1 MSKLAKTLVEHM
13 TGVRVQNKIPC
24 MSVDY
29 NSIEVQSFYPVPINM
44 ELIQYSLSVKFEKT
58 FTVSRGKLGE
68 AIKDM
73 RRAVIEEV
81 FGEFRMSIIEAKH
94 AAYNRDYEKV
104 LDALHKLD
112 YEMFSEGI

>member
-13 TGVRVQNKIPC
+13 TGVRVQNTIPC

-29 NSIEVQSFYPVPINM
+29 NSIEVPINM

-58 FTVSRGKLGE
+58 FTVSRGSRGELGE

-73 RRAVIEEV
+73 RRAIIEEV
-81 FGEFRMSIIEAKH
+81 FGEFRMGIIEAKH

-112 YEMFSEGI
+112 REMFSEGI

>member
-13 TGVRVQNKIPC
+13 TGVRVQNTIPC

-29 NSIEVQSFYPVPINM
+29 NSIEVPINM

-73 RRAVIEEV
+73 RRAIIEEV
-81 FGEFRMSIIEAKH
+81 FGEFRMGIIEAKH

-112 YEMFSEGI
+112 REMFSEGI

>member
-29 NSIEVQSFYPVPINM
+29 NSIEVPINM

-68 AIKDM
+68 AIKDV

-104 LDALHKLD
+104 LAALHKLD
-112 YEMFSEGI
+112 REMFSEGF

>member
-13 TGVRVQNKIPC
+13 TGVRVQNTIPC

-29 NSIEVQSFYPVPINM
+29 NSIEVPINM

-68 AIKDM
+68 AIKDV
-73 RRAVIEEV
+73 RRHVIEEV

-104 LDALHKLD
+104 LAALHKLD
-112 YEMFSEGI
+112 HEMFSEGI

>member
-13 TGVRVQNKIPC
+13 TGVRVQNTIPC

-29 NSIEVQSFYPVPINM
+29 NSIEVPINM
-44 ELIQYSLSVKFEKT
+44 ELIQYSLSAKFEKT

-68 AIKDM
+68 AIKDVH
-73 RRAVIEEV
+73 RAIIEEV

-104 LDALHKLD
+104 LAALHKLD
-112 YEMFSEGI
+112 REMFSEGI

>member
-13 TGVRVQNKIPC
+13 TGVRVQNEIPC

-29 NSIEVQSFYPVPINM
+29 NSIEVVPINM

-68 AIKDM
+68 AIKDL

-112 YEMFSEGI
+112 REMFSEGI

>member
-13 TGVRVQNKIPC
+13 TGVRVQNTIPC

-29 NSIEVQSFYPVPINM
+29 NSIEVPINM

-58 FTVSRGKLGE
+58 FTVSRGSRGKLGE
-68 AIKDM
+68 AIKDL

-81 FGEFRMSIIEAKH
+81 FGEFRMGIIEAKY

-104 LDALHKLD
+104 LAALHKLD

>member
-13 TGVRVQNKIPC
+13 TGVRVQNTIPC

-29 NSIEVQSFYPVPINM
+29 NSIEVPINM

-68 AIKDM
+68 AIKDV
-73 RRAVIEEV
+73 RRAIIEEV

-94 AAYNRDYEKV
+94 AAYNRDNEKV
-104 LDALHKLD
+104 LAALHKLD
-112 YEMFSEGI
+112 REMFSEGI

>member
-13 TGVRVQNKIPC
+13 TGVRVQNTIPC

-29 NSIEVQSFYPVPINM
+29 NSIEVPINM

-73 RRAVIEEV
+73 RRAIIEEV
-81 FGEFRMSIIEAKH
+81 FGEFRMGIIEAKY

-112 YEMFSEGI
+112 REMFSEGI

>member
-13 TGVRVQNKIPC
+13 TGVRVQNTIPC

-29 NSIEVQSFYPVPINM
+29 NSIEVPINM

-68 AIKDM
+68 AIKDL

-81 FGEFRMSIIEAKH
+81 FGEFRMGIIEAKY

-104 LDALHKLD
+104 LAALHKLD

>member
-1 MSKLAKTLVEHM
+1 M
-13 TGVRVQNKIPC
+13 KIPC

-29 NSIEVQSFYPVPINM
+29 NSIEVPINM

-68 AIKDM
+68 AIKDV

-104 LDALHKLD
+104 LAALHKLD
-112 YEMFSEGI
+112 REMFSEGI

>member
-13 TGVRVQNKIPC
+13 TGVRAQNKIPC

-29 NSIEVQSFYPVPINM
+29 NSIEVPINM

-68 AIKDM
+68 AIKDL

-81 FGEFRMSIIEAKH
+81 FGEFRMGIIEAKH
-94 AAYNRDYEKV
+94 AAYTRDYEEA